1 MIERKL
7 QDPKNREIL
16 AAGKPL
22 VVFGPEI
29 GHGII
34 EKVRPAQMFM
44 TYAAESRLNHE
55 HHNDAPYGEAI
66 DWDENM
72 GTVCAN
78 NTEESVVTNWM
89 IGYRGLIGI
98 DIDPAHMDTERAIL
112 NNIDAYRSTNDRMKR
127 LDLDKLVLA
136 ANLPNH
142 NRGYDEAMMTRNR
155 AHPDD
160 VGRLSP
166 MPDWEVPASDMT
178 LAGRPMMPLDQLITL
193 SHRVMKA

>member
-1 MIERKL
+1 
-7 QDPKNREIL
+7 
-16 AAGKPL
+16 
-22 VVFGPEI
+22 
-29 GHGII
+29 
-34 EKVRPAQMFM
+34 
-44 TYAAESRLNHE
+44 
-55 HHNDAPYGEAI
+55 
-66 DWDENM
+66 
-72 GTVCAN
+72 
-78 NTEESVVTNWM
+78 M